1 MANPL
6 TGGAQLE
13 KAGVWLQEGALP
25 WSMGRMTYGKRAKR
39 VCGVGVPECLNV
51 PVSFPGASRAGFS
64 LAPQGTEGTALG
76 PVPPPYSLS
85 AWGQGWACWGSSGF
99 L

>member
-1 MANPL
+1 
-6 TGGAQLE
+6 
-13 KAGVWLQEGALP
+13 
-25 WSMGRMTYGKRAKR
+25 MTCGKRDKY

-51 PVSFPGASRAGFS
+51 PMSFPGASWAGFS

-85 AWGQGWACWGSSGF
+85 TWGQGWACWGSSGF